1 MGTSAF
7 EPIPNSIMNLLA
19 ARSLLFSGVL
29 IVIAPLASV
38 AAEPPADAQAARRL
52 ERPAGLPAD
61 GGTYQVH
68 GIVQIGPVFY
78 VSLKG
83 PYAPHGR
90 WCQLHEVFGDQVVDE
105 ITAERVV
112 LRNRQ
117 TGRQQTLRPIA
128 VAAEAGAEALAGA
141 AGAADSP
148 GRVPFSK
155 AWINS
160 NENPMVHGLQQL
172 PIEIVMEWTK
182 LPKEQKEA
190 VIDYY
195 LKHGWRL
202 LGVETVA
209 GSNSF
214 HWENIYE
221 KERSAAIS
229 ANRREFEASLSE
241 QQKAAYEAIKHTPM
255 MHVQNGQI
263 TPEQEIERKRR
274 GEVSAK
280 FKASL
285 SPEQRAMQDGI
296 TDFTKRLGVPDAK

>member
-1 MGTSAF
+1 
-7 EPIPNSIMNLLA
+7 MNFLPARFRSFVGLFLA
-19 ARSLLFSGVL
+19 VASF
-29 IVIAPLASV
+29 ALA
-38 AAEPPADAQAARRL
+38 AAEPPAGAQAAHRL
-52 ERPAGLPAD
+52 PVPGAPAE

-78 VSLKG
+78 ASLKG

-90 WCQLHEVFGDQVVDE
+90 WCQVKEVFGDQVVDE
-105 ITAERVV
+105 ITADKVV

-117 TGRQQTLRPIA
+117 TGRQETLRPIS
-128 VAAEAGAEALAGA
+128 AAAGADSPAGA
-141 AGAADSP
+141 ATPAD
-148 GRVPFSK
+148 GQTRVPFSK

-160 NENPMVHGLQQL
+160 NENPMLHVMQQL

-190 VIDYY
+190 IIDYY
-195 LKHGWRL
+195 LKHGWQL
-202 LGVETVA
+202 IGVETV
-209 GSNSF
+209 GRSSSF

-229 ANRREFEASLSE
+229 ANRREFEASLTDE
-241 QQKAAYEAIKHTPM
+241 QRAAYEAIKRNPM
-255 MHVQNGQI
+255 MHVKNGQI

-274 GEVSAK
+274 GEASAQ

-285 SPEQRAMQDGI
+285 SPEQRALQDGI
-296 TDFTKRLGVPDAK
+296 TDFTKRLGVPEAK

>member
-1 MGTSAF
+1 MKPS
-7 EPIPNSIMNLLA
+7 A
-19 ARSLLFSGVL
+19 ARSLQFLGTLV
-29 IVIAPLASV
+29 IIAPLALA
-38 AAEPPADAQAARRL
+38 AAEPPAGAQAARRL
-52 ERPAGLPAD
+52 EPPGLPAGD
-61 GGTYQVH
+61 GTYQVH
-68 GIVQIGPVFY
+68 GIVQIGSVFY

-105 ITAERVV
+105 ITADRVV

-117 TGRQQTLRPIA
+117 TGQQQTLRPIA
-128 VAAEAGAEALAGA
+128 VAAGAGAEATGEA
-141 AGAADSP
+141 AVAAKGP
-148 GRVPFSK
+148 ALVPFSK

-160 NENPMVHGLQQL
+160 NENPMVNVMQQL
-172 PIEIVMEWTK
+172 PIEIVMEWPK

-195 LKHGWRL
+195 LKHGWQL
-202 LGVETVA
+202 IGVETV
-209 GSNSF
+209 GRSSSF

-221 KERSAAIS
+221 KERSAAMS
-229 ANRREFEASLSE
+229 ANRRDFEASLTDE
-241 QQKAAYEAIKHTPM
+241 QRAAYEAIKRNPM
-255 MHVQNGQI
+255 MRVKNGQL

-274 GEVSAK
+274 GEATAQ

-285 SPEQRAMQDGI
+285 SPEQRAMQAGI